1 MTTRITVTTGDGG
14 LLDRNAQQ
22 QAAARQAALVRG
34 QAEKA
39 AALGEA
45 QLRQDRINAGLD
57 PVTGLP
63 LPSFGTTSTIRR
75 LDQQPAA
82 NRRSIFDGILIW
94 WDNTRA
100 RLSPQSAANIE
111 LFVSDG
117 IYVTTRHLGQTAFGS
132 DTALTYS
139 SLWLVDFISD
149 TFFASD
155 FTLETWINTGVNGA
169 SFSFLY
175 FFWQDG
181 ADQGLIAMEARH
193 QFSNLNW
200 FYDFSSSLGDG
211 SIQRRLEYN
220 SEQGWKHFSYQRI
233 GNDDVF
239 HYGGQRVQLTDG
251 PGVRSPRP
259 ITNAQINF
267 SVNAADST
275 TAFGQ
280 IGIRKGARYGTGNFI
295 PPTRAFYRGG

>member
-1 MTTRITVTTGDGG
+1 VTTRITVTTGDGG

-22 QAAARQAALVRG
+22 QAAARQATLLKS
-34 QAEKA
+34 QAAKA
-39 AALGEA
+39 AALGEE
-45 QLRQDRINAGLD
+45 QLRKERIAQGLD
-57 PVTGLP
+57 PATGLP

-75 LDQQPAA
+75 IDQQPAA
-82 NRRSIFDGILIW
+82 NTRSIFDGILIW

-149 TFFASD
+149 TFFAAD
-155 FTLETWINTGVNGA
+155 FTLETWINTGVGGS

-181 ADQGLIAMEARH
+181 ADQGLIAMQARYG
-193 QFSNLNW
+193 FSGTD
-200 FYDFSSSLGDG
+200 YDFSSSLGDG
-211 SIQRRLEYN
+211 SILRRLEYN

-259 ITNAQINF
+259 ITNAQIQF
-267 SVNAADST
+267 SVTAQDST